1 MQNKEIC
8 WNITS
13 RCNQGCRYCHRFLN
27 IPELNFKKN
36 KKILRNLINRGV
48 TNLTWT
54 GGEPLLYYKVDE
66 LMKIAHNN
74 GIKNKLITNGSM
86 LTIEKINRICGY
98 LDSITLSID
107 SIDPKINIKLGRDKN
122 HFYNI
127 DRTLEYLKRTKN
139 PIRIRINTVINSYN
153 INNVGSLM
161 AYLSKFN
168 IDCWR
173 IFMFMPLREI
183 AVKNKND
190 FQISYK
196 TFDKAKKY
204 IIKNNKAKKME
215 FRKTK
220 DMESKYLLILA
231 NGDIIITKKGK
242 DIRMGNAL
250 IDNINK
256 WIH

>member
-1 MQNKEIC
+1 
-8 WNITS
+8 
-13 RCNQGCRYCHRFLN
+13 
-27 IPELNFKKN
+27 
-36 KKILRNLINRGV
+36 
-48 TNLTWT
+48 
-54 GGEPLLYYKVDE
+54 
-66 LMKIAHNN
+66 
-74 GIKNKLITNGSM
+74 
-86 LTIEKINRICGY
+86 
-98 LDSITLSID
+98 
-107 SIDPKINIKLGRDKN
+107 
-122 HFYNI
+122 
-127 DRTLEYLKRTKN
+127 
-139 PIRIRINTVINSYN
+139 
-153 INNVGSLM
+153 M

-168 IDCWR
+168 IDYWR

-196 TFDKAKKY
+196 DFDKAKKY

-220 DMESKYLLILA
+220 DMESKYILILA

-256 WIH
+256 WLH